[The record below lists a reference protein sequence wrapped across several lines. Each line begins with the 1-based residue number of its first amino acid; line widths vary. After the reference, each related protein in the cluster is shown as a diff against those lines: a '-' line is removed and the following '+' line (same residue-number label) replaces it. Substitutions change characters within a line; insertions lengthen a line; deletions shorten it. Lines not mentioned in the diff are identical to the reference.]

1 MALRTDVGA
10 LPILEDGLPFV
21 SEIEKVH
28 ACRQRWTY
36 QHTHQRCARSFRD
49 AEIARGQRVK
59 FVLRLAA
66 EGKLQRLRDCRV

>member
-10 LPILEDGLPFV
+10 LPILEDRLPFV

-49 AEIARGQRVK
+49 ADGKISGATCEVRLPTRRGGK
-59 FVLRLAA
+59 TAEAA
-66 EGKLQRLRDCRV
+66 